1 MYSAVC
7 QIFGYERELAAAY
20 KRIQQLEN
28 RALRA
33 ERQRDAALDK
43 ATEQRYHLY
52 EAETALEEEKGKNL
66 RLMTQINKDFE
77 NSSLPLEIIKAYKK
91 LQEVAEE
98 KLNENSCFVAPKVR
112 IHWLRIVNGHV
123 PFGFRVEDEE

>member
-7 QIFGYERELAAAY
+7 QTFGYERELAAAY
-20 KRIQQLEN
+20 KRIQQLE
-28 RALRA
+28 
-33 ERQRDAALDK
+33 K

-77 NSSLPLEIIKAYKK
+77 NSSLPLEIIKANKK
-91 LQEVAEE
+91 LQEV
-98 KLNENSCFVAPKVR
+98 KKCPK
-112 IHWLRIVNGHV
+112 
-123 PFGFRVEDEE
+123 PA

>member
-7 QIFGYERELAAAY
+7 QTFGYERELAAAY

-52 EAETALEEEKGKNL
+52 EAETELEEEKGKNL

-77 NSSLPLEIIKAYKK
+77 NSSLPLEIIKANKK
-91 LQEVAEE
+91 LQEV
-98 KLNENSCFVAPKVR
+98 KKCPK
-112 IHWLRIVNGHV
+112 
-123 PFGFRVEDEE
+123 PA

>member
-91 LQEVAEE
+91 LQEVKKCPKPAWMNTAFLRFLGHLSIL
-98 KLNENSCFVAPKVR
+98 LNNYFA
-112 IHWLRIVNGHV
+112 
-123 PFGFRVEDEE
+123 

>member
-91 LQEVAEE
+91 LQEV
-98 KLNENSCFVAPKVR
+98 KNAPNPHEYWILTVFR
-112 IHWLRIVNGHV
+112 A
-123 PFGFRVEDEE
+123 FGFHSEQLLRVIRDS

>member
-77 NSSLPLEIIKAYKK
+77 NSSLPVEIIKAYKK
-91 LQEVAEE
+91 LQEV
-98 KLNENSCFVAPKVR
+98 KKSPK
-112 IHWLRIVNGHV
+112 
-123 PFGFRVEDEE
+123 PA

>member
-7 QIFGYERELAAAY
+7 QIFGYERAASIY
-20 KRIQQLEN
+20 FRVTVHRTCILLEN

-52 EAETALEEEKGKNL
+52 EAETELEEEKGKNL

-91 LQEVAEE
+91 LQEV
-98 KLNENSCFVAPKVR
+98 KKCPK
-112 IHWLRIVNGHV
+112 
-123 PFGFRVEDEE
+123 PA